1 MTHFF
6 IVQLRQYSFVSFF
19 KHLIINNMKTIIVI
33 LVFIPFYFFGQI
45 EVVESIKLDSL
56 IFNKINEYRKTK
68 GVDDFEAFED
78 SLMRDFSYQLTRENS
93 KKTMIEHS
101 KENKFEVYNAECI
114 YSHRINCSSI
124 ERIQDYKNMELNY
137 WADKAVKGWINSP
150 SHELA
155 ISYKYYKVATVTTR
169 IEFNKNT
176 SEVFFVASFH
186 ALINDQYATISNY
199 VYKR

>member
-1 MTHFF
+1 
-6 IVQLRQYSFVSFF
+6 
-19 KHLIINNMKTIIVI
+19 MKTIIVT
-33 LVFIPFYFFGQI
+33 LVFVPFYFFGQI

-68 GVDDFEAFED
+68 GVDEFEAFED

-114 YSHRINCSSI
+114 YSNRIHCSSI

-150 SHELA
+150 SHEHA
-155 ISYKYYKVATVTTR
+155 ISNKYYKVATVTTR

-199 VYKR
+199 LYKR